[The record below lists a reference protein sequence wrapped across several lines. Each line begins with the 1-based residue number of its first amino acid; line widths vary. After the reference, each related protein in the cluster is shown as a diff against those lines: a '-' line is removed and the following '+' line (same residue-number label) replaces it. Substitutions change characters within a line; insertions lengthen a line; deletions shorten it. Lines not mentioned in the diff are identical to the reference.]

1 MGKLTSLLKASITD
15 GMQIFQL
22 GKRNKNGKKAG
33 PGLPILLASI
43 VCLATFGYANM
54 LLDSLAPAG
63 AGFVVLTLF
72 VLITSILTLIEGIY
86 KSGSLLFNCKD
97 DNLMFSL
104 PIKKSTVLFV
114 RVFKFYLFEV
124 VYNAVILVPTM
135 VAYAMRVEVDW
146 TFYLSSFL
154 AVVLLPVVPVVIS
167 CLIGG
172 LISGFSARFKMK
184 NIIQIVLTMI
194 FALGVVLV
202 AGSLDKI
209 IANIAENATSINDL
223 ITKIYYPA
231 GAYVGMV
238 TEFNVVNM
246 LIFILINV
254 ALFVVM
260 MVILGQVYFRI
271 NSRVKAIK
279 AHSHKTEYLVK
290 RRSITSAI
298 VSKELKRFISSP
310 VFVINAAFGL
320 VLFLFGCVMLSA
332 NFEGLISFMGNYG
345 LSDIPNF
352 GEILTQ
358 NAPVVLFGLIIMASM
373 MSSITSSMI
382 SLEGKAFNILKT
394 IPVKPLTII
403 MGKVLTAVLVM
414 LPFILAGDII
424 MFMNFQFSWLQI
436 VLILLASFI
445 IPVVAELV
453 GIVANLKYPKMNAE
467 SDAEVVKQSASSLVA
482 TFLGLGATGLS
493 GLLIVNMLSNGL
505 SMDLMLGGG
514 VMFFVLICGGLIF
527 YIHKVGTRQFRDIE
541 A

>member
-1 MGKLTSLLKASITD
+1 MGKITSLLRASMTE

-22 GKRNKNGKKAG
+22 GKRNKNGKKVG
-33 PGLPILLASI
+33 PGLPILLAGI
-43 VCLATFGYANM
+43 ICIATFGYANM

-72 VLITSILTLIEGIY
+72 VFITSILTLIEGIY
-86 KSGSLLFNCKD
+86 KSGSLLFNCRD

-104 PIKKSTVLFV
+104 PIKKSTVLFI

-124 VYNAVILVPTM
+124 VYNALILVPTIL
-135 VAYAMRVEVDW
+135 AYAVRVEVDW
-146 TFYLSSFL
+146 TFYLSSVL
-154 AVVLLPVVPVVIS
+154 AIVLLPVIPVVIS

-172 LISGFSARFKMK
+172 MISGFSARFKMK
-184 NIIQIVLTMI
+184 NIIQIVLTMA
-194 FALGVVLV
+194 FALGVILI

-209 IANIAENATSINDL
+209 IAKIAENSASINDL

-231 GAYVGMV
+231 GAYVGLV

-246 LIFILINV
+246 LVFIFVNI

-271 NSRVKAIK
+271 NSRVKTIK
-279 AHSHKTEYLVK
+279 AHSHKTEYAIKK
-290 RRSITSAI
+290 RSVTGAI
-298 VSKELKRFISSP
+298 VSKELKRFTSSP

-320 VLFLFGCVMLSA
+320 ILFLFGCVMLSVNSESLA
-332 NFEGLISFMGNYG
+332 SFMSSYG

-352 GEILTQ
+352 GEILVQ
-358 NAPVVLFGLIIMASM
+358 NAPAILFGLVIMASM

-382 SLEGKAFNILKT
+382 SLEGKSFDVLKT

-414 LPFILAGDII
+414 LPLILAGDII

-445 IPVVAELV
+445 VPVVAELI
-453 GIVANLKYPKMNAE
+453 GIATNLKYPKMNAE
-467 SDAEVVKQSASSLVA
+467 NDAEVVKQSASSLVA
-482 TFLGLGATGLS
+482 TFLGLGVTGLS

>member
-184 NIIQIVLTMI
+184 NIIQIALTMI

-279 AHSHKTEYLVK
+279 AHGHKTEYAVK
-290 RRSITSAI
+290 KRSITSAI

-358 NAPVVLFGLIIMASM
+358 NAPAVLFGMVIMASM

-482 TFLGLGATGLS
+482 TFLGLGVTGLS
-493 GLLIVNMLSNGL
+493 GFLIINTLNNGL
-505 SMDLMLGGG
+505 PMDLMLGGG
-514 VMFFVLICGGLIF
+514 VMFFALICGGLIF
-527 YIHKVGTRQFRDIE
+527 YIHKVGTRRFYDIE